1 MPAKTPS
8 KSSRIAAVE
17 NTLYVLKVPLLRN
30 ILAAC
35 LTVALLLMLYNVVYL
50 SPAYRQMVTTL
61 NEDDAQSLATHLI
74 RVMHLEKK
82 PISLQSVKA
91 ADRDMIRRLTAD
103 FNMDRLRLFD
113 PNGMIVYS
121 NAASEIGRNNV
132 SPYFQEIVAKGK
144 PYSKLVPSGT
154 PTQEGRMITR
164 DVVEVYIPVM
174 DMGRFLGAFEFYYD
188 ITDANSRL
196 NALLQRSHWA
206 TGVMAVVLLCIV
218 LAVLLKAGAAM
229 QSHSRMDRA
238 VREAHDLLENRV
250 RERTAE
256 LINSN
261 KDLQLEIM
269 ERRIAETNLRESER
283 RFRTLVNTIPYGIQE
298 LDLDGNITFA
308 NPAHAQIY
316 GCEARE
322 LIGTSILE
330 LAAGEYER
338 QQLEEHLAY
347 IVAHHPRPHPWF
359 SKDLTKDGRTINTQV
374 DWNYKRDVQGRVLGL
389 ITVIS
394 DITHRK
400 SAEKALLDNLTFMN
414 TLIDTI
420 PNPVF
425 YKDSEGLYLG
435 CNVAYAQTLG
445 LDKEAILGRKLVD
458 LESTVASDMAE
469 HYHQQD
475 MLLIKN
481 PGVQAHEEQI
491 HCADGRR
498 RDFVLF
504 KATFSDAEDNVAG
517 MVGIMLDITAHK
529 KAEKA
534 VKESKNLFDAFMQHL
549 PGLAYMKDHQGRYIY
564 VNDAFAHLTGT
575 QAKETVGLKTADVWD
590 NKTAKTIDAND
601 DKVFQSKLADNHME
615 DVRLPDGQE
624 RHLLTAR
631 FPIFQDNTLF
641 ALGGI
646 SIDITERTIAQNQ
659 KRQLE
664 LQLQQTQKMEAL
676 GTLAGGIAHD
686 FNNIL
691 AAIIGYTE
699 IAVADTDKESAS
711 HDYLNRVLESGE
723 RARSLVKQILA
734 FSRKGDMEPKPV
746 QVKLIVKEVLK
757 MLRASLPA
765 TIDIVQE
772 IHSDGAVMADPTQLH
787 QVMMNLGTNS
797 GYAMGQSGGEL
808 TVRLEEINI
817 DSPLHQQHGDLPPGQ
832 YLKLTVTDT
841 GKGIEPEHLGKIFDP
856 FFTTKPKGE
865 GTGMGLAVVHG
876 IVTGLGGTITVD
888 STPGHGTRID
898 VFLPALPS
906 EAAVV
911 VPEAKTLPVGNERIL
926 FVDDEPFQTDMF
938 KHMLGLLGYTVE
950 TCNSGDDALSL
961 FEENLQGFDLVITDM
976 IMPGM
981 TGDQLAEKML
991 ALRPDLPIILATGYS
1006 DGFTEAQARKMG
1018 LRGYALKPLVMDELA
1033 KLVRSV
1039 LDAKPEA

>member
-1 MPAKTPS
+1 
-8 KSSRIAAVE
+8 
-17 NTLYVLKVPLLRN
+17 
-30 ILAAC
+30 
-35 LTVALLLMLYNVVYL
+35 
-50 SPAYRQMVTTL
+50 
-61 NEDDAQSLATHLI
+61 
-74 RVMHLEKK
+74 
-82 PISLQSVKA
+82 
-91 ADRDMIRRLTAD
+91 
-103 FNMDRLRLFD
+103 
-113 PNGMIVYS
+113 
-121 NAASEIGRNNV
+121 
-132 SPYFQEIVAKGK
+132 
-144 PYSKLVPSGT
+144 
-154 PTQEGRMITR
+154 
-164 DVVEVYIPVM
+164 
-174 DMGRFLGAFEFYYD
+174 
-188 ITDANSRL
+188 
-196 NALLQRSHWA
+196 
-206 TGVMAVVLLCIV
+206 
-218 LAVLLKAGAAM
+218 
-229 QSHSRMDRA
+229 
-238 VREAHDLLENRV
+238 
-250 RERTAE
+250 
-256 LINSN
+256 
-261 KDLQLEIM
+261 
-269 ERRIAETNLRESER
+269 
-283 RFRTLVNTIPYGIQE
+283 
-298 LDLDGNITFA
+298 
-308 NPAHAQIY
+308 
-316 GCEARE
+316 
-322 LIGTSILE
+322 
-330 LAAGEYER
+330 
-338 QQLEEHLAY
+338 
-347 IVAHHPRPHPWF
+347 
-359 SKDLTKDGRTINTQV
+359 
-374 DWNYKRDVQGRVLGL
+374 
-389 ITVIS
+389 
-394 DITHRK
+394 
-400 SAEKALLDNLTFMN
+400 MN

-445 LDKEAILGRKLVD
+445 LDKEGILGRKLVD
-458 LESTVASDMAE
+458 LESTISSNMAE

-475 MLLIKN
+475 LLLIQN
-481 PGVQAHEEQI
+481 PGVQAHEERV

-517 MVGIMLDITAHK
+517 MVGIMLDITEHK

-549 PGLAYMKDHQGRYIY
+549 PGLAFMKAPQGRYIY
-564 VNDAFAHLTGT
+564 VNDAFTHLTAVKADDTIGR
-575 QAKETVGLKTADVWD
+575 KSADVWD
-590 NKTAKTIDAND
+590 AQTAKIIDAND
-601 DKVFQSKLADNHME
+601 EKVFQSLVATNHME
-615 DVRLPDGQE
+615 DVRLPDGQK

-631 FPIFQDNTLF
+631 FPIFQDNALF

-699 IAVADTDKESAS
+699 IAVADMDKESTS

-723 RARSLVKQILA
+723 RARSLVRQILA

-808 TVRLEEINI
+808 TVRLDETRI
-817 DSPLHQQHGDLPPGQ
+817 DSPLPQQHGDIPPGS
-832 YLKLTVTDT
+832 YLKLSVTDT
-841 GKGIEPEHLGKIFDP
+841 GKGIDPEDLGKIFDP

-876 IVTGLGGTITVD
+876 IVTGLGGAISVD
-888 STPGHGTRID
+888 STPGRGTRIE
-898 VFLPALPS
+898 VFLPALPRDV
-906 EAAVV
+906 AVTAT
-911 VPEAKTLPVGNERIL
+911 EDKALPVGSERIL

-938 KHMLGLLGYTVE
+938 RHMLGLLGYTVE
-950 TCNSGDDALSL
+950 ACNSGAEALSL
-961 FEENLQGFDLVITDM
+961 FEENIQGFDLVITDM

-981 TGDQLAEKML
+981 TGDQLAQKML

-1006 DGFTEAQARKMG
+1006 DGFTEVHAKKMG
-1018 LRGYALKPLVMDELA
+1018 LSGFALKPLVMEELA
-1033 KLVRSV
+1033 KLLRHV
-1039 LDAKPEA
+1039 LDGPPDHA